1 MATIINCL
9 RVVPK
14 VTNTNT
20 EPFVSLFTKR
30 ASRLA
35 IVASFSSS
43 TMSYEKEL
51 AAANKAASLAARLCQ
66 ASLSL
71 SLSCLY
77 SLLVFW
83 LYECKC
89 AQKRQ
94 TFKVSVFV
102 IMQCLISWM
111 MCVCVCV
118 LVCIGSIV
126 NLKIGNLL
134 IWEEPR
140 S

>member
-71 SLSCLY
+71 SLACILCSFFDCMNVNAHKRDRHSKFLF
-77 SLLVFW
+77 LW
-83 LYECKC
+83 LCNVWYLE
-89 AQKRQ
+89 
-94 TFKVSVFV
+94 
-102 IMQCLISWM
+102 W
-111 MCVCVCV
+111 CVCVCV
-118 LVCIGSIV
+118 FWSVLGV
-126 NLKIGNLL
+126 LL
-134 IWEEPR
+134 IWR
-140 S
+140 

>member
-1 MATIINCL
+1 MLVQITYIGLSKKVSTIISTKKVSERERERDMATIINCL

-66 ASLSL
+66 ASLS
-71 SLSCLY
+71 CLY
-77 SLLVFW
+77 SLLVF
-83 LYECKC
+83 
-89 AQKRQ
+89 
-94 TFKVSVFV
+94 
-102 IMQCLISWM
+102 
-111 MCVCVCV
+111 
-118 LVCIGSIV
+118 
-126 NLKIGNLL
+126 
-134 IWEEPR
+134 
-140 S
+140 